1 MGLMK
6 HKATLIRTVMIV
18 GALGGFLVLPLGSEA
33 AFAQSIKKN
42 YLPMY
47 ATTKGNKL
55 AIEAARAMAAKDC
68 KGKLITSA
76 PKPNKNGGWVNF
88 ICESGEWAVIIHF
101 KYVPGGPLL
110 PDKFSYAG

>member
-1 MGLMK
+1 MRHIAKKFRKVVTIGVL
-6 HKATLIRTVMIV
+6 
-18 GALGGFLVLPLGSEA
+18 GAFSILPLANGA

-42 YLPMY
+42 YLPLY
-47 ATTKGNKL
+47 ATTKGNRL
-55 AIEAARAMAAKDC
+55 AIEAAKAMAAKDC

-110 PDKFSYAG
+110 PDRFSYAG